1 MGLLDQVTGM
11 LGGGQNS
18 DLGKFQAI
26 LGWVNQQGG
35 IQAILTK
42 FQQGG
47 LGEIVASWISSTM
60 TNQSISP
67 SQITSALGS
76 PAISDLASKLGLDAG
91 TASSMLAQ
99 YLPTI
104 VDKLSPDG
112 EVKADGGSDLLS
124 MATGLLKGKLFS

>member
-26 LGWVNQQGG
+26 LTWVNQQGG
-35 IQAILTK
+35 IQAILDK

-47 LGEIVASWISSTM
+47 LGAIVASWISSSM
-60 TNQSISP
+60 ANQSISP
-67 SQITSALGS
+67 AQIVSALGS
-76 PAISDLASKLGLDAG
+76 PAISELAGKLGLDTG

-104 VDKLSPDG
+104 VDKLSPNG
-112 EVKADGGSDLLS
+112 EVKADSGSDLLS